1 MSDPPAG
8 PEAPA
13 ADPAG
18 GFLRRAATIVNRRGL
33 HARAAARF
41 VKVAEQFDAEIA
53 VAKDDMRVSGTSI
66 MGLMMLA
73 AAQGST
79 LEIQARGAQAAAAL
93 ATLGALIDQG
103 FDET

>member
-1 MSDPPAG
+1 MSEPPGAAG
-8 PEAPA
+8 PSG
-13 ADPAG
+13 ADATG
-18 GFLRRAATIVNRRGL
+18 AIQRCAATIVNRRGL

-41 VKVAEQFDAEIA
+41 VKVAEQFDAEIM

-79 LEIQARGAQAAAAL
+79 LEIQARGAQAEAAL
-93 ATLGALIDQG
+93 AALGALVDQG